1 MAANTVPAMSSASGA
16 SAGLVAPGAGP
27 ITSKADDGE
36 RSRYCAQLHA
46 LRAVGASVPDADLG
60 DAVCIVHQANRSG
73 SPGEVVLGAKVDK
86 LSADV
91 GAVKAKLDQLSVMMV
106 GIKAGQ
112 NNVVHRNMN
121 GNSRMAEHNLQPLK
135 AEEGEHVGEYP
146 TQPDLFPATL
156 GALFSLNNPQLDKLE
171 EFYNCE
177 FKGTSIAAWQSAFT
191 AFIGALSARP

>member
-1 MAANTVPAMSSASGA
+1 MSLRHYSITAADTSA
-16 SAGLVAPGAGP
+16 VPGAL
-27 ITSKADDGE
+27 SN
-36 RSRYCAQLHA
+36 SAQQQGCGVANSPHVIDN
-46 LRAVGASVPDADLG
+46 AVGASVPDADLG

>member
-1 MAANTVPAMSSASGA
+1 MPA
-16 SAGLVAPGAGP
+16 
-27 ITSKADDGE
+27 
-36 RSRYCAQLHA
+36 
-46 LRAVGASVPDADLG
+46 
-60 DAVCIVHQANRSG
+60 
-73 SPGEVVLGAKVDK
+73 GEVVLGAKSGA
-86 LSADV
+86 LSADVGPVNAKFDELSGNV
-91 GAVKAKLDQLSVMMV
+91 GAVKAKLDELSVMMV

-146 TQPDLFPATL
+146 TQPNLFPAML

-171 EFYNCE
+171 EFYNCK
-177 FKGTSIAAWQSAFT
+177 FKGTSMAARQSAFT